1 MSIHYG
7 RMYLLHID
15 RWVIEMFCVCISFKY
30 CQRYQPIH
38 TLIYIRNPQIVRAYL
53 VHFHTQVLQRHNG
66 IRQSQSQPAFNF
78 RGGSIGNFF
87 FAGARI
93 FFGSLPAA
101 IFLFSK
107 VAGIPSGSRVVPAVL
122 TEDRLVLGAELKD
135 WTRIRGQFNISH
147 PRPELSNDTTQTTIQ
162 HENEHRQVIKKSSEV
177 ASLHSSPIQ
186 RISYLLNDPTWK
198 KNNQQHTQSLDNNST
213 QQQQWSS
220 RNEITPEPNPQ
231 VLDAISNAN
240 CIVYGCGSLFT
251 SVLPSLVLDGVGS
264 AISSRY
270 VYKVLLLNGWHDCE
284 TSWVEKSNEDD
295 GSSKQVVKQMN
306 ANSIVQAVIDA
317 LDQDGSHSNN
327 DDDDDEDNG
336 SSTITTDYITHIF
349 YPLGTEIDIDEQS
362 LLKLGIEVRG
372 IESIPANTCSEGSR
386 SGGQSH
392 HVVYDTKCLVDALL
406 SLAAV

>member
-1 MSIHYG
+1 
-7 RMYLLHID
+7 
-15 RWVIEMFCVCISFKY
+15 
-30 CQRYQPIH
+30 
-38 TLIYIRNPQIVRAYL
+38 

-66 IRQSQSQPAFNF
+66 IRQSKSQPAFNF

-122 TEDRLVLGAELKD
+122 TEDRLVLGAELRD
-135 WTRIRGQFNISH
+135 GTRIRGQFNISH
-147 PRPELSNDTTQTTIQ
+147 PRPKLSNDTKDTAQ
-162 HENEHRQVIKKSSEV
+162 HENEHRQVIKKSSSEV

-186 RISYLLNDPTWK
+186 RISYLLNDPTWR
-198 KNNQQHTQSLDNNST
+198 KNNQQHTKSSDGSI

-231 VLDAISNAN
+231 LLDAISNAN

-284 TSWVEKSNEDD
+284 TSWAETNDED
-295 GSSKQVVKQMN
+295 GSKQVVKQMN
-306 ANSIVQAVIDA
+306 ANSIVQAVINA
-317 LDQDGSHSNN
+317 LDQDGMHTN
-327 DDDDDEDNG
+327 DDENS

-349 YPLGTEIDIDEQS
+349 YPIGTEMDIDEQS

-372 IESIPANTCSEGSR
+372 IESIPANTCLEGSR

>member
-1 MSIHYG
+1 
-7 RMYLLHID
+7 
-15 RWVIEMFCVCISFKY
+15 
-30 CQRYQPIH
+30 
-38 TLIYIRNPQIVRAYL
+38 

-135 WTRIRGQFNISH
+135 GMRIRGQFNISH
-147 PRPELSNDTTQTTIQ
+147 PRPKLSKDTKDTTQ

-177 ASLHSSPIQ
+177 SSLHASPIH

-198 KNNQQHTQSLDNNST
+198 KSNQQHTQSSST

-284 TSWVEKSNEDD
+284 TSWVETLDED
-295 GSSKQVVKQMN
+295 GSKQVKQMD
-306 ANSIVQAVIDA
+306 ADSIVQAVINA
-317 LDQDGSHSNN
+317 LDQDGINSSNDN
-327 DDDDDEDNG
+327 DENG
-336 SSTITTDYITHIF
+336 SSKISTDYITHIF
-349 YPLGTEIDIDEQS
+349 YPIGTEIDIDEHS

-372 IESIPANTCSEGSR
+372 IDSIPANTCSEGSR

-406 SLAAV
+406 SLAIT

>member
-1 MSIHYG
+1 M
-7 RMYLLHID
+7 
-15 RWVIEMFCVCISFKY
+15 
-30 CQRYQPIH
+30 
-38 TLIYIRNPQIVRAYL
+38 
-53 VHFHTQVLQRHNG
+53 HFHTQVLQRHNG
-66 IRQSQSQPAFNF
+66 IRQSQSQPTFNF

-87 FAGARI
+87 FAGART

-122 TEDRLVLGAELKD
+122 TEDRLVLGAELQD
-135 WTRIRGQFNISH
+135 GTRIRGQFNISH
-147 PRPELSNDTTQTTIQ
+147 PRPKQSNDTP
-162 HENEHRQVIKKSSEV
+162 ESNEHRQVIKKSSEV

-186 RISYLLNDPTWK
+186 RISYLLNDPTWR
-198 KNNQQHTQSLDNNST
+198 KNNQQQHTQSFNGSSI

-284 TSWVEKSNEDD
+284 TSWVETNYED
-295 GSSKQVVKQMN
+295 GSKQVVKQMN
-306 ANSIVQAVIDA
+306 ANSIVQAVINA
-317 LDQDGSHSNN
+317 LNQDGDHSNN
-327 DDDDDEDNG
+327 DEED
-336 SSTITTDYITHIF
+336 STISTDYITHIF
-349 YPLGTEIDIDEQS
+349 YPIGTEIDIDEQS

>member
-1 MSIHYG
+1 M
-7 RMYLLHID
+7 
-15 RWVIEMFCVCISFKY
+15 
-30 CQRYQPIH
+30 
-38 TLIYIRNPQIVRAYL
+38 
-53 VHFHTQVLQRHNG
+53 HFHTQVLQRHNG

-135 WTRIRGQFNISH
+135 GTRIRGQFNISH
-147 PRPELSNDTTQTTIQ
+147 PRPKQSKETT
-162 HENEHRQVIKKSSEV
+162 ENEHRQVIKKSSEV
-177 ASLHSSPIQ
+177 ASLHASPIQ
-186 RISYLLNDPTWK
+186 RISYLLNDPTWR
-198 KNNQQHTQSLDNNST
+198 KNNKQHIQSSDGDSTQ

-264 AISSRY
+264 AISSRH

-284 TSWVEKSNEDD
+284 TSWVETLDED
-295 GSSKQVVKQMN
+295 GSKQVVKQMD
-306 ANSIVQAVIDA
+306 ANSIVQAVINA
-317 LDQDGSHSNN
+317 LDQDGDHTNN
-327 DDDDDEDNG
+327 DEEG
-336 SSTITTDYITHIF
+336 STISTDYITHIF
-349 YPLGTEIDIDEQS
+349 YPMGTEIDIDEQS
-362 LLKLGIEVRG
+362 LLNLGIEVRG
-372 IESIPANTCSEGSR
+372 IESIAANTCSEGSR
-386 SGGQSH
+386 SGGQPH
-392 HVVYDTKCLVDALL
+392 HVVFDTKCLVDALL

>member
-1 MSIHYG
+1 M
-7 RMYLLHID
+7 
-15 RWVIEMFCVCISFKY
+15 
-30 CQRYQPIH
+30 
-38 TLIYIRNPQIVRAYL
+38 
-53 VHFHTQVLQRHNG
+53 HFHTQVLQRHNG

-107 VAGIPSGSRVVPAVL
+107 VAGIPSGSRVVPVVL

-135 WTRIRGQFNISH
+135 GTRIRGQFNISH
-147 PRPELSNDTTQTTIQ
+147 PRPEQSKDTP
-162 HENEHRQVIKKSSEV
+162 ESNEHRQVIKKSSSEV

-186 RISYLLNDPTWK
+186 RISYLLNDPTWR
-198 KNNQQHTQSLDNNST
+198 KNNQQHTQSLDGST
-213 QQQQWSS
+213 IQQQQQWSS

-284 TSWVEKSNEDD
+284 TSWVESNDEDCT
-295 GSSKQVVKQMN
+295 KQVVKQMN
-306 ANSIVQAVIDA
+306 ATSIAQAVINA
-317 LDQDGSHSNN
+317 LNQDGDHSNN
-327 DDDDDEDNG
+327 NDEEG
-336 SSTITTDYITHIF
+336 STITTDYITHIF
-349 YPLGTEIDIDEQS
+349 YPIGTEIDINEQS

-392 HVVYDTKCLVDALL
+392 NVVYDTKCLVDALL
-406 SLAAV
+406 SLAVV

>member
-1 MSIHYG
+1 M
-7 RMYLLHID
+7 
-15 RWVIEMFCVCISFKY
+15 
-30 CQRYQPIH
+30 
-38 TLIYIRNPQIVRAYL
+38 
-53 VHFHTQVLQRHNG
+53 HFHTQVLQRHNG

-93 FFGSLPAA
+93 FVGSLPAA

-122 TEDRLVLGAELKD
+122 TEDRLVLGAELRD
-135 WTRIRGQFNISH
+135 GTRIRGQFNISH
-147 PRPELSNDTTQTTIQ
+147 PRPKQSNDTT
-162 HENEHRQVIKKSSEV
+162 ESNEHRQVIKKSSSEV
-177 ASLHSSPIQ
+177 SSLHSSPIH
-186 RISYLLNDPTWK
+186 RISYLLNDPTWR
-198 KNNQQHTQSLDNNST
+198 KNNQQQHSQSLDGISI
-213 QQQQWSS
+213 QQQWSS

-284 TSWVEKSNEDD
+284 TSWVESNKD
-295 GSSKQVVKQMN
+295 GSEQVVKQMN
-306 ANSIVQAVIDA
+306 TNSIVKAVINA
-317 LDQDGSHSNN
+317 LDQDDIHRNNGDGDSN
-327 DDDDDEDNG
+327 
-336 SSTITTDYITHIF
+336 TITTDYITHIF
-349 YPLGTEIDIDEQS
+349 YPIGTEIDIDEQS